1 MFNEHDNF
9 LIFKILYDYEKW
21 YNNCMKKSSTY
32 KIKSISSTINKTSS
46 FINSTMTEALF
57 VKNKKE
63 TIHKFFPIGIYNEDK
78 YEFVYVKG
86 TNKVIL
92 DHILKRYD
100 IIDIFGSDSTIKKL
114 FKATVKLSPS
124 EHIII
129 LCIFAIFNP
138 AFSIIKYKP
147 DDKNLTIY
155 GFAQLNIKCNLD
167 YDKFIDNM
175 SLVRLD
181 FLMSNK
187 TTSKK
192 KK

>member
-1 MFNEHDNF
+1 MIVQSKVLHTLDSRIKKCVAF
-9 LIFKILYDYEKW
+9 L
-21 YNNCMKKSSTY
+21 NC
-32 KIKSISSTINKTSS
+32 
-46 FINSTMTEALF
+46 TMTEALF

-78 YEFVYVKG
+78 DEFVYVKG

-92 DHILKRYD
+92 NNILKRYD

-114 FKATVKLSPS
+114 FKHSVKLSPS

-138 AFSIIKYKP
+138 AFSIIKLNP

-175 SLVRLD
+175 SLVRLS
-181 FLMSNK
+181 LNISNK
-187 TTSKK
+187 STSKK